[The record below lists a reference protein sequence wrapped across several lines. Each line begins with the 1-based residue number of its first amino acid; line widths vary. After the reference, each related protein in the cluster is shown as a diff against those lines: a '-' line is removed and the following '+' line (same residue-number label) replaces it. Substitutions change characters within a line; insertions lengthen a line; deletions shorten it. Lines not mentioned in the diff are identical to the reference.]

1 MYQFFNYL
9 NYIRVNGLLLADEL
23 RCKVARDIGLGMT
36 ILPPKFHWLPLD
48 FGWSLAD
55 VLQKSREALTIEET
69 PQLAIEAPIEEKKA
83 PNVEKLD
90 SEKEAKEKGKPWLE
104 IGTWSNEM
112 VMENDDDD
120 CDSITDDM
128 ISDDLPSNLTMLSG
142 GEMLTDGPAG
152 EDWGTGIQSHT
163 SKFRYGSPTIMPSQ
177 SSAQDGGFGT
187 FNSYSD
193 YNSDD
198 DFSDLSDEVDYVVQQ
213 ETGTQAVH
221 PDGLRIEFK
230 NDHVAEAFDDGPTFV
245 MPDEVIAEPEDD
257 FSWDWP
263 DLGPDW
269 KTIKSRYEQSVQDHQ
284 ERILDG
290 KGYLPLNEPILI
302 ERKVVDFGPEN
313 IHRHPEYKSQV
324 VTLEQA
330 FVQDSAMVIDATSGP
345 VMQASIPDAGE
356 IHDEST
362 KNMSSKYFFLNIW

>member
-1 MYQFFNYL
+1 MSNPHVFHFKNKNYC
-9 NYIRVNGLLLADEL
+9 RVNGLLLADEL
-23 RCKVARDIGLGMT
+23 RCKVAGDIGLGMT

-55 VLQKSREALTIEET
+55 VLQKSRDALTTDET
-69 PQLAIEAPIEEKKA
+69 PQLAIEAPKEEEKA
-83 PNVEKLD
+83 PSEEKLD
-90 SEKEAKEKGKPWLE
+90 TEGEAKDKGKPWLE

-177 SSAQDGGFGT
+177 SSGGQDGGFGT
-187 FNSYSD
+187 FNSFSD

-198 DFSDLSDEVDYVVQQ
+198 DFSDLSDENDYVVQQ
-213 ETGTQAVH
+213 ENGTQSVH

-245 MPDEVIAEPEDD
+245 MPDEVIAEPEDE
-257 FSWDWP
+257 FIWDWP
-263 DLGPDW
+263 DLGVDW
-269 KTIKSRYEQSVQDHQ
+269 AAIKRRYEQSVQDHKD
-284 ERILDG
+284 RILDG
-290 KGYLPLNEPILI
+290 KGYLPHNEPVLI

-313 IHRHPEYKSQV
+313 IHRHPECKSQD

-330 FVQDSAMVIDATSGP
+330 FVEGSATVIDATSGP
-345 VMQASIPDAGE
+345 VMQATIPDAGE

-362 KNMSSKYFFLNIW
+362 KNKSSM